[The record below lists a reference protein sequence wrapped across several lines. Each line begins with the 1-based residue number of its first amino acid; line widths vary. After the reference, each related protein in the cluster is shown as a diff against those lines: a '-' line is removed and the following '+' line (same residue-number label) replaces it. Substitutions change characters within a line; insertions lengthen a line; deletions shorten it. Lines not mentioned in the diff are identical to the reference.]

1 MMCPGE
7 GPWRRLRRRRVRRRR
22 GEGRGGGHDRL

>member
-7 GPWRRLRRRRVRRRR
+7 GPSWRRLRRRVRRRR
-22 GEGRGGGHDRL
+22 GEGRGGHDNRL

>member
-7 GPWRRLRRRRVRRRR
+7 GPWRRLRRRRVRRRQ